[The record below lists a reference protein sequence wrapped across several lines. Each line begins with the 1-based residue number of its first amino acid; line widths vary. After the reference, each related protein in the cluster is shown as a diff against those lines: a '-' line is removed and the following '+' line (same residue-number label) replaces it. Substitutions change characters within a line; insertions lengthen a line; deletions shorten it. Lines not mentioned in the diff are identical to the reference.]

1 MRRLSVQIPFEFFFV
16 KLVLSTYLLLPRYT
30 ENAFLVSFDLVLF
43 VVRCM
48 LFNYQLVQLPLCD
61 SGRCSTSQKNHLM
74 TNIYYTP
81 VTIPPCHVM
90 IIHNDVVV
98 VCLKI
103 GLWNYLHLGT
113 LFADYDVCHSM
124 LKHTRVHTYQGT
136 R

>member
-1 MRRLSVQIPFEFFFV
+1 MIIKNVHYWFFFV

-103 GLWNYLHLGT
+103 GLWNYSSSSLNGNFMSHQKSFQIKGCFHLKMG
-113 LFADYDVCHSM
+113 
-124 LKHTRVHTYQGT
+124 
-136 R
+136 